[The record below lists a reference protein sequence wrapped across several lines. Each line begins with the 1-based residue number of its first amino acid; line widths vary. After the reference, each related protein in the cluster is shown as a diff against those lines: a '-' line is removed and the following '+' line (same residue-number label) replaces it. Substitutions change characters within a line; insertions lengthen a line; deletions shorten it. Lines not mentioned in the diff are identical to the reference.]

1 MTAMHGGPEAPTLSD
16 GRYTLTRRLGE
27 GGMAS
32 VFLAWDNKL
41 KVWRAVKVL
50 LPSVMS
56 KKKVRKRFENE
67 AHAMARLEHPHIVRI
82 YDVGSEKGVPY
93 MVMEL
98 AEGGCVIDWL
108 ARYGP
113 MPPRLA
119 VDVVVQICKGIRA
132 AHAAGIVHRDIK
144 PHNVLVNGKGI
155 CKVTDFGIAQMMD
168 IDTLTKTGSVMG
180 TWGYMAPE
188 QRTDAKNID
197 ERADVFAIGAT
208 LYTLLTYKTPTEL
221 YVAEDDDEV
230 FEGIPPELL
239 QVITTAC
246 RYKPAARYKDVKTLG
261 MAVYKAG
268 TSQPQVPP
276 STPSLV
282 LSSDPLP
289 ESVESAPLSPTILQD
304 LNSALGRND
313 TTAPDEDEPAPP
325 KGPRFDGKP
334 SADSPQQTAPNKVL
348 PYYMPSNRSGRGG
361 RGSHSGSQGPR
372 TNPSMSGGFRSDFGP
387 VPDYIDTQDPS
398 NSGAFRSPPTPTP
411 APVYDPTPQERVEEP
426 DSSSTTDILVKL
438 SIIPLGLLLIVIG
451 MLGYGMVQVNSAA
464 GVASEKAT
472 MLEAKL
478 AQPGPLVDALG
489 QVGADRRS
497 IEKAYLAYADASPEE
512 KTDRA
517 KAFVDTLQSA
527 VDDSEGVPAP
537 IVREIATLEDAS
549 EQVEQARQD
558 WAVAADTFLGGLAIS
573 AGLTRGP

>member
-1 MTAMHGGPEAPTLSD
+1 MHRGPEAPTLSD

-41 KVWRAVKVL
+41 KVWRAIKVL
-50 LPSVMS
+50 LQSVVS

-82 YDVGSEKGVPY
+82 YDVGSENNVPY

-113 MPPRLA
+113 MPSRLA

-144 PHNVLVNGKGI
+144 PHNVLVNSKGI
-155 CKVTDFGIAQMMD
+155 CKVTDFGIAQVMD

-208 LYTLLTYKTPTEL
+208 LYTLLTSKTPTEL
-221 YVAEDDDEV
+221 YVADEDDEV

-239 QVITTAC
+239 EVITTAC
-246 RYKPAARYKDVKTLG
+246 RYKPAARYPDVKTLG
-261 MAVYKAG
+261 MAVYRAG
-268 TSQPQVPP
+268 TTQPQVPP

-282 LSSDPLP
+282 LTHDPLP

-304 LNSALGRND
+304 LNNALGRHE
-313 TTAPDEDEPAPP
+313 TTAPDDEDEPPP
-325 KGPRFDGKP
+325 PQRSATTNPGSPRRGPV
-334 SADSPQQTAPNKVL
+334 QTEPNKVL
-348 PYYMPSNRSGRGG
+348 PYYMPSKPSRSNPGT
-361 RGSHSGSQGPR
+361 SGA
-372 TNPSMSGGFRSDFGP
+372 FRSDFGP
-387 VPDYIDTQDPS
+387 VPDYIDQKDPS
-398 NSGAFRSPPTPTP
+398 NSGAFRSPPTPPP
-411 APVYDPTPQERVEEP
+411 APSYEPTPTEPDVEEEEG
-426 DSSSTTDILVKL
+426 SSTSDILIKL
-438 SIIPLGLLLIVIG
+438 SVLPLFLLLVVIG
-451 MLGYGMVQVNSAA
+451 MLGYGMSTVNASAT
-464 GVASEKAT
+464 VAFEEAAR
-472 MLEAKL
+472 LDAKL

-489 QVGADRRS
+489 QAGADRRA
-497 IEKAYLAYADASPEE
+497 IEEAYLAYADAAAD
-512 KTDRA
+512 DRTEQA
-517 KAFVDTLQSA
+517 IAFVETLRTA
-527 VDDSEGVPAP
+527 ANANDGVPKP
-537 IVREIATLEDAS
+537 ILREIESLHTKSEEVRSARDAWS
-549 EQVEQARQD
+549 D
-558 WAVAADTFLGGLAIS
+558 SADSFLGGLAVTF
-573 AGLTRGP
+573 GLTQGPG